1 MVNELILDYKM
12 EMFSILAGAV
22 TCQSSG
28 NEERNSGPTLSAN
41 NRMIACYLQ

>member
-1 MVNELILDYKM
+1 MINELILDYKM
-12 EMFSILAGAV
+12 EMSSILAGAV

-28 NEERNSGPTLSAN
+28 NEERNSGPTLFAN

>member
-1 MVNELILDYKM
+1 MINELILDYKM
-12 EMFSILAGAV
+12 GVSTILAGAV